1 MSALERYA
9 PLLFL
14 LMWSSGAIFVK
25 LGLEDASVSVFLTVR
40 AIGATLA
47 LGVVCAVIVQRANMR
62 TLLVLPRPLLLRA
75 MVIGL
80 LIQVGYQAAY
90 FLALDQQLTPGV
102 LAIILGL
109 QPILTPALAQERLER
124 ASCCYLGLGLAGLI
138 IAILGA
144 REVGAVT
151 AIGVLF
157 GLVSVLAI
165 SAGSVMQKRS
175 VIHPVASAFY
185 QTLTASCVFVLAL
198 PFTQVALNVTPQFL
212 VAATWMIL
220 IVSTCAVLLL
230 FYMLSRKAAS
240 QVGVLF
246 YLVPVVTV
254 VLDYIVF
261 GNTISWVTLFG
272 ALVIVVAVRR
282 FSQVHCRK

>member
-1 MSALERYA
+1 MNVPERYA

-47 LGVVCAVIVQRANMR
+47 LGVVCAVIVQRTNMR

-90 FLALDQQLTPGV
+90 FLALDHQLTPGV

-109 QPILTPALAQERLER
+109 QPILTPALARERLER

-175 VIHPVASAFY
+175 VIHPIASAFY

-198 PFTQVALNVTPQFL
+198 PFTQLALNVTPQFL